1 MRALILL
8 AAVLTLAG
16 CQAAPTKTQATKPSA
31 TSHKVVKQKVKKVAP
46 LKAKV
51 SDLIGHYFVNTD
63 NHDQVLQFTASTSGY
78 YLDVQT
84 RQNGEDFTSSQ
95 AGIFNGKL
103 TISALTYTFS
113 GTAQPN
119 AQQSTLS
126 FKKLTKTKIQQLPD
140 GPTYR
145 QVKNDDLST
154 LNE

>member
-1 MRALILL
+1 MRKLFMTL
-8 AAVLTLAG
+8 AVLILAG
-16 CQAAPTKTQATKPSA
+16 CQAQATSTTKKSTSSSSA
-31 TSHKVVKQKVKKVAP
+31 KVVVKKPKKKAP

-63 NHDQVLQFTASTSGY
+63 DHDQVLQFTASTSGY

-119 AQQSTLS
+119 AQQSTIS
-126 FKKLTKTKIQQLPD
+126 FKKLSKTKMQELPD
-140 GPTYR
+140 GPIYQ

-154 LNE
+154 LSE